1 MRSSALLTVAA
12 ASAVNTKYTF
22 DPLDHL
28 AGIAPYFED
37 PQSDPAPPQGC
48 NVTRA
53 AYLVRHAAIYAN
65 DFDYE
70 EYIEPFTDKLGNMSV
85 NWKEAGPLDFLQK
98 WQTPISD
105 EELEDLTTVGRL
117 ESYKLGTEVHMR
129 YPGFKAP
136 KKVWT
141 STAERTELSS
151 KSFIE
156 GLVMQSN
163 ETERVTI
170 SEDESE
176 GADSLT
182 PYKGCPKYSSSFGSK
197 QSGQFQKVYTAPI
210 IERFRAYA
218 PSFNWT
224 ANDITAMQQLCGY
237 ETVIRG
243 ESPFCDLELFSPDEW
258 LQFEYMNDIQ
268 YFYNTGYGNEIS
280 GVLGYPWLN
289 ATAQQLLAGNSTQ
302 DLYVSFTH
310 RELPPTVMVALGI
323 FNNTKW
329 AAGNINDTM
338 PLNKINYQRAW
349 KSSRILPFLTNIAI
363 ERLECDSYG
372 YPAGT
377 YVRVLVNQDPQQLEC
392 AVGPGDSCSE
402 GSFAEFIQQ
411 RGEMFGGYTEK
422 CAPTDYNNSTDVL
435 TIYN

>member
-1 MRSSALLTVAA
+1 
-12 ASAVNTKYTF
+12 
-22 DPLDHL
+22 
-28 AGIAPYFED
+28 
-37 PQSDPAPPQGC
+37 
-48 NVTRA
+48 
-53 AYLVRHAAIYAN
+53 
-65 DFDYE
+65 
-70 EYIEPFTDKLGNMSV
+70 MSV
-85 NWKEAGPLDFLQK
+85 NWKEAGALDFLQK
-98 WQTPISD
+98 WKTPISE

-117 ESYKLGTEVHMR
+117 ESYKLGTQVHMR
-129 YPGFKAP
+129 YPGFKTP

-141 STAERTELSS
+141 STAERTELSA

-156 GLVMQSN
+156 GLVTQTN
-163 ETERVTI
+163 ETERVSI
-170 SEDESE
+170 SEDKSE

-197 QSGQFQKVYTAPI
+197 QSGEFQKVYTAPI
-210 IERFRAYA
+210 IERFRNLA
-218 PSFNWT
+218 PAINWT
-224 ANDITAMQQLCGY
+224 ANDITGMQQLCGY

-243 ESPFCDLELFSPDEW
+243 DSPFCSLELFSADEW

-280 GVLGYPWLN
+280 GAIGYPWLN
-289 ATAQQLLAGNSTQ
+289 ATAQQLLAKNSTQ

-310 RELPPTVMVALGI
+310 RELPPTVAVALGI
-323 FNNTKW
+323 FNNTAW
-329 AAGNINDTM
+329 TGGNVNDTM
-338 PLNKINYQRAW
+338 PLKKQNYQRAW

-372 YPAGT
+372 FPAGT

-402 GSFAEFIQQ
+402 GSFADFIQQ
-411 RGEMFGGYTEK
+411 KGEKFGGYTEK
-422 CAPTDYNNSTDVL
+422 CAPTEYNNSTDIL

>member
-1 MRSSALLTVAA
+1 
-12 ASAVNTKYTF
+12 
-22 DPLDHL
+22 
-28 AGIAPYFED
+28 
-37 PQSDPAPPQGC
+37 
-48 NVTRA
+48 
-53 AYLVRHAAIYAN
+53 
-65 DFDYE
+65 
-70 EYIEPFTDKLGNMSV
+70 MSV

-117 ESYKLGTEVHMR
+117 ESYKLGTEVHLR
-129 YPGFKAP
+129 YPGMKPP

-141 STAERTELSS
+141 STAERTELSA

-170 SEDESE
+170 SEDQSE

-197 QSGQFQKVYTAPI
+197 QSGEFQKVYTAPI
-210 IERFRAYA
+210 MERFRAYA

-243 ESPFCDLELFSPDEW
+243 KSPFCDLDLFSPDEW

-310 RELPPTVMVALGI
+310 RELPPTVAVALGI
-323 FNNTKW
+323 FNNTAW
-329 AAGNINDTM
+329 AGAANINNTM
-338 PLNKINYQRAW
+338 PFNKINYQRAW
-349 KSSRILPFLTNIAI
+349 RSSRILPFLTNIAI

-411 RGEMFGGYTEK
+411 RGEMFGDYTEK
-422 CAPTDYNNSTDVL
+422 CAPTDYNNSTDIL